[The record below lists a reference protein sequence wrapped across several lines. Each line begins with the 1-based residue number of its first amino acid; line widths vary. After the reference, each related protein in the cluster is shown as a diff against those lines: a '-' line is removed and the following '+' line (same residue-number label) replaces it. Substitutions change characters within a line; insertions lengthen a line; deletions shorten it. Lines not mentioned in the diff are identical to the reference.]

1 MQKIGSALILIVLGL
16 IIIAFPLLGV
26 IPFAILTGLAVLFL
40 GVGLLAVGISSMRQN
55 KGWGIAALVLGIL
68 AIILGLGF
76 IFIPSWF
83 SFAAAIF
90 VFIAGILLIIAGIAA
105 IASRIEG
112 GMVTGIIG
120 IILGI
125 IYIIVAIYIKNPL
138 YLGILIGLWLLITGI
153 MTLLQK
159 D

>member
-1 MQKIGSALILIVLGL
+1 MKKIGSALVLIVLGL

-26 IPFAILTGLAVLFL
+26 VPFAILTGLAILFL
-40 GVGLLAVGISSMRQN
+40 GVGLLAVGITSMGEN

-76 IFIPSWF
+76 IFIPGWF

-112 GMVTGIIG
+112 GLYGGLISL
-120 IILGI
+120 ILGI
-125 IYIIVAIYIKNPL
+125 IYIIVAVYIKDPL

-153 MTLLQK
+153 LTLFQ

>member
-1 MQKIGSALILIVLGL
+1 MKKIGSALVLIVLGL
-16 IIIAFPLLGV
+16 IIIAFPILGV
-26 IPFAILTGLAVLFL
+26 VPFSILTGLAILFL
-40 GVGLLAVGISSMRQN
+40 GVGLLAVGITSMGENR
-55 KGWGIAALVLGIL
+55 GLGIASLVLGIL

-76 IFIPSWF
+76 IFIPGWF

-112 GMVTGIIG
+112 GLYGGLISL
-120 IILGI
+120 ILGI
-125 IYIIVAIYIKNPL
+125 IYIIIAIYIKDPL
-138 YLGILIGLWLLITGI
+138 YLGVLIGLWLLITGI
-153 MTLLQK
+153 LTLFQ

>member
-1 MQKIGSALILIVLGL
+1 MKKIGSALVLIVLGL

-26 IPFAILTGLAVLFL
+26 VPFSILTGLAILFL
-40 GVGLLAVGISSMRQN
+40 GVGLLAVGITSMGENR
-55 KGWGIAALVLGIL
+55 GLGIASLVLGIL

-112 GMVTGIIG
+112 GLYGGLISL
-120 IILGI
+120 ILGI
-125 IYIIVAIYIKNPL
+125 IYIIIAIYIKDPL
-138 YLGILIGLWLLITGI
+138 YLGVLIGLWLLITGI
-153 MTLLQK
+153 LTLFQ

>member
-26 IPFAILTGLAVLFL
+26 VPFSILTGLAILFL
-40 GVGLLAVGISSMRQN
+40 GVGLLAVGITSMDTN
-55 KGWGIAALVLGIL
+55 KSWGIAALILGIL

-90 VFIAGILLIIAGIAA
+90 VFIAGVFLILAGIAA
-105 IASRIEG
+105 LASRIEG
-112 GMVTGIIG
+112 GLYGGIITLV
-120 IILGI
+120 LGI
-125 IYIIVAIYIKNPL
+125 IYIIIAFYIKDPL
-138 YLGILIGLWLLITGI
+138 YLGILVGIWLLITGI
-153 MTLLQK
+153 LTLFQ

>member
-1 MQKIGSALILIVLGL
+1 MQKIGSALVLIVLGL

-26 IPFAILTGLAVLFL
+26 IPFSILTGLAILFL
-40 GVGLLAVGISSMRQN
+40 GVGLLAVGVSSMGKN
-55 KGWGIAALVLGIL
+55 KGWGIAALILGIL

-90 VFIAGILLIIAGIAA
+90 VFIAGIFLILAGIAA

-112 GMVTGIIG
+112 GLYAGLISLV
-120 IILGI
+120 LGI
-125 IYIIVAIYIKNPL
+125 IYIIIAIYIKDPL
-138 YLGILIGLWLLITGI
+138 YLGVLIGLWLLITGI
-153 MTLLQK
+153 LTLFQ